1 MTIYNLYIFDKHGT
15 LIYYAEWNRVKQSG
29 ITKDE
34 VSHKKKKLTEILT
47 FILTGGKTHVRFAV
61 LNQVLC

>member
-15 LIYYAEWNRVKQSG
+15 LLHYGEWNRVKQSG

-34 VSHKKKKLTEILT
+34 VNIHFMEFK
-47 FILTGGKTHVRFAV
+47 
-61 LNQVLC
+61 

>member
-15 LIYYAEWNRVKQSG
+15 LLYYAEWNRVKQSG

-34 VSHKKKKLTEILT
+34 VRKVANQKLKSLMMISIL
-47 FILTGGKTHVRFAV
+47 GS
-61 LNQVLC
+61 